1 MSKKKFVQLGMPI
14 GTASHRLRKMVML
27 QLLRELKKDFCLRC
41 LATINDPEDLTIDHK
56 IAWLD
61 VSQELFWDL
70 DNIGFSHKLCNAIAR
85 RPTAGRKLGPSIHR
99 KVGPSGT
106 AWCTGHAQFVPLEAF
121 YRNRSKWAGVQSFCK
136 SCSAQR
142 YPSSRYPRG
151 LRLP

>member
-70 DNIGFSHKLCNAIAR
+70 DNSGFSHKLCNAIAR
-85 RPTAGRKLGPSIHR
+85 RPTAGR
-99 KVGPSGT
+99 
-106 AWCTGHAQFVPLEAF
+106 
-121 YRNRSKWAGVQSFCK
+121 
-136 SCSAQR
+136 
-142 YPSSRYPRG
+142 
-151 LRLP
+151 